1 MARDAGPFFPVGS
14 ITCGGALQIGDDMRT
29 VQENLGHATA
39 AFTLDISGHVPDE
52 MKQAS
57 ASRMEKLIQGFAAG
71 QADSGLAVSN
81 A

>member
-1 MARDAGPFFPVGS
+1 MF
-14 ITCGGALQIGDDMRT
+14 ALQSGDDIKT
-29 VQENLGHATA
+29 VQENLGNATA
-39 AFTLDISGHVPDE
+39 AFTLDIYGHVLDE

-57 ASRMEKLIQGFAAG
+57 TSRMEKLIQGFAAG